1 MAAPGKIKG
10 RKKQD
15 VCDDEQVV
23 QQQAGDLTET
33 RKYQKINHSFINYKI
48 ASYRFKNIILSEIK
62 EKMLGVPARRALSVL
77 C

>member
-33 RKYQKINHSFINYKI
+33 RKY
-48 ASYRFKNIILSEIK
+48 
-62 EKMLGVPARRALSVL
+62 
-77 C
+77 